1 MDARLS
7 DLKLLSAFKRY
18 EKMSPFEI
26 KDKLISLAK
35 ETSAKSAATL
45 LNAGRGNPNWI
56 ATTPREA
63 FFLLGQFAISES
75 KRVMD
80 RRDLGGMPQ
89 AVGIAARLKEFLA
102 QNAKAGGAALLREMV
117 PFAVKRF
124 GFDADAFVH
133 ELIDSI
139 IGDNYPVPPRMLVH
153 AERVVHEYLMWA
165 MCDGQPPAGK
175 FDLFAV
181 EGGTAA
187 MCYTF
192 KSLMQNQILHKG
204 DTIALGAPIFTPYLE
219 FPHLAEY
226 SFETVMLYAR
236 QEDGFQYSDADLKKL
251 EDPKVKAFFVV
262 NPGNPT
268 SAAISEDVHHKL
280 VDLVRNK
287 RPDLII
293 LTDDVYGTFVP
304 GFRSLMADL
313 PRNTIGVYS
322 FSKYFGCTGWRLG
335 VVALHQDNII
345 DEMIQAHPREIA
357 DALNQRYSPLTLE
370 PGKMRFIDRL
380 VADSRD
386 IALNHTAGLSLP
398 QQAQM
403 TLFSLFQLLDK
414 DLAYRKACLDICK
427 ARVAATVK
435 GLGID
440 VKTGTSP
447 LFASYYGLID
457 FEFWGRKYLGDE
469 VVEFLKANVHPLDI
483 VYRLA
488 HDHAV
493 VLLNGNGF
501 EAPDYT
507 VRISFANLPDDVY
520 ENMGRIVR
528 SVAKVYGDA
537 YRSAKGEP
545 PGAKPPQ
552 GAPKKSKVTQA

>member
-1 MDARLS
+1 MDP
-7 DLKLLSAFKRY
+7 KLLSAFERY
-18 EKMSPFEI
+18 AKMSPFEI

-35 ETSAKSAATL
+35 DTAKTSAVTL
-45 LNAGRGNPNWI
+45 LNAGRGNPNWV

-63 FFLLGQFAISES
+63 FFLLGQFAIAEC
-75 KRVMD
+75 KRTMD
-80 RRDLGGMPQ
+80 RPDLGGMAQPD
-89 AVGIAARLKEFLA
+89 GIAGRLTEFLA
-102 QNAKAGGAALLREMV
+102 QHSKAGGAGMLRDLV
-117 PFAVKRF
+117 PYAVKQF
-124 GFDADAFVH
+124 GFKADAFVH
-133 ELIDSI
+133 ELVDSI

-153 AERVVHEYLMWA
+153 TERVVHEYLMWA
-165 MCDGQPPAGK
+165 MCDNQPPAGK

-192 KSLMQNQILHKG
+192 KSLLQNGILHKG
-204 DTIALGAPIFTPYLE
+204 DRIALGAPIFTPYLE

-226 SFETVMLYAR
+226 HFDTVMIRAP
-236 QEDGFQYSDADLKKL
+236 QEAGFQYTDDELKKL
-251 EDPKVKAFFVV
+251 EDPTVKAFFVV

-268 SAAISEDVHHKL
+268 SAAISEEAHDKL
-280 VDLVRNK
+280 VKLVKEK
-287 RPDLII
+287 RPDLIV

-335 VVALHQDNII
+335 VIALHQDNII
-345 DEMIQAHPREIA
+345 DEMIQSHPAKVTEQ
-357 DALNQRYSPLTLE
+357 LNKRYSPLTLE
-370 PGKMRFIDRL
+370 PGKMKFIDRL

-403 TLFSLFQLLDK
+403 ALFSLFQLLDK
-414 DLAYRKACLDICK
+414 DESYRKSSIGICK
-427 ARVAATVK
+427 KRVAATVK

-469 VVEFLKANVHPLDI
+469 VADFLKANVHPLDI

-488 HDHAV
+488 KDHAV

-520 ENMGRIVR
+520 EKMGEIVR

-537 YRSAKGEP
+537 YRESKAG
-545 PGAKPPQ
+545 GGDSKPPEP
-552 GAPKKSKVTQA
+552 APKKSKVLTS